1 MPYKQRQMFDWKIG
15 DQYIHY
21 SLRGEMYMG
30 RVKQV
35 ILLREYEPR
44 LSCKFVNVVLINET
58 DQQIPVDGSKGLV
71 YKIESCDELGWVFF
85 EHCRIS

>member
-30 RVKQV
+30 RVRQV

-71 YKIESCDELGWVFF
+71 YKIESCDELG
-85 EHCRIS
+85 

>member
-1 MPYKQRQMFDWKIG
+1 MFNWKEG

-30 RVKQV
+30 QVKQV

-44 LSCKFVNVVLINET
+44 LSCKFLNVVLLNEKN
-58 DQQIPVDGSKGLV
+58 QQIPVDGSMGLV
-71 YKIESCDELGWVFF
+71 YKIESCDEVG
-85 EHCRIS
+85 

>member
-1 MPYKQRQMFDWKIG
+1 
-15 DQYIHY
+15 
-21 SLRGEMYMG
+21 MG

-71 YKIESCDELGWVFF
+71 YKIESCDELG
-85 EHCRIS
+85 